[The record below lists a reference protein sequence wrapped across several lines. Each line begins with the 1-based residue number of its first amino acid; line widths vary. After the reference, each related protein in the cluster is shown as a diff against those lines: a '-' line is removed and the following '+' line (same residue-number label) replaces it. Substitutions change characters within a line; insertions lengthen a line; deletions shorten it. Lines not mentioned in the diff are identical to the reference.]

1 MSKTSR
7 IALILTLVAFPLL
20 EIGLLVRVGQAIG
33 FWRLIL
39 VMLVT
44 AILGTLVIRRVGLAF
59 AGRAIAGLGRQGDGL
74 KPMLSAG
81 LLVVAGAL
89 LILPGIICDVI
100 GLFLLVPAI
109 RNLIVDSGVIRIL
122 NSATIYTE
130 PFQSRSPSNGTADA
144 DTWTVNDTDHVHDRP
159 GKTIEGEFERI
170 DERDVP
176 SRPGTS
182 LRR

>member
-1 MSKTSR
+1 MSKSSR
-7 IALILTLVAFPLL
+7 IALLLTLAAFPLL

-33 FWRLIL
+33 FWRLML

-44 AILGTLVIRRVGLAF
+44 AILGTLIIRRVGLAF

-89 LILPGIICDVI
+89 LILPGLICDVI
-100 GLFLLVPAI
+100 GLVLLMPAV
-109 RNLIVDSGVIRIL
+109 RNLVVDSGIIRIL
-122 NSATIYTE
+122 NSATIYSE
-130 PFQSRSPSNGTADA
+130 PFPSRPPRSDRADA
-144 DTWTVNDTDHVHDRP
+144 DTWTMDDTDTAPGRP

-176 SRPGTS
+176 NRPSTS